1 MNEWMN
7 KEINKRDQRAF
18 PVGPLFNCRSISD
31 AKNCFFFKADPY
43 LIVSL
48 GKKKYDEQD
57 NFKPNTLNPVFG
69 K

>member
-1 MNEWMN
+1 MM
-7 KEINKRDQRAF
+7 
-18 PVGPLFNCRSISD
+18 GPYIESLV
-31 AKNCFFFKADPY
+31 FFQADPY

>member
-1 MNEWMN
+1 M
-7 KEINKRDQRAF
+7 KFI
-18 PVGPLFNCRSISD
+18 V
-31 AKNCFFFKADPY
+31 FFQADPY

-48 GKKKYDEQD
+48 GKKKYDEQE

>member
-1 MNEWMN
+1 MRFSRRTV
-7 KEINKRDQRAF
+7 IQLSLGIRR
-18 PVGPLFNCRSISD
+18 
-31 AKNCFFFKADPY
+31 KNLSFFFLFKADPY

>member
-1 MNEWMN
+1 MN
-7 KEINKRDQRAF
+7 KYINETNEVF
-18 PVGPLFNCRSISD
+18 PSD
-31 AKNCFFFKADPY
+31 RHTIVARYQTQKLVFFFLFKADPY